1 MFKRLIVPVLVGLS
15 ILPLQASA
23 WVHYH
28 GGGFVHGPRGG
39 AAMWHRGGWGVHGAP
54 VFHGA
59 PPVVHGA
66 PPPPVHP
73 VRPIPPGRPAYHGGC
88 WGCAPGA
95 AAAAGAV
102 GLAAGAAIGSAAA
115 ASAPT
120 TVIQQPVYV
129 ASPTIGSTVLTL
141 PSGCTSA
148 MVNGVRYYGCGGTYY
163 KPHFGSNSVYY
174 TVVPNPF

>member
-1 MFKRLIVPVLVGLS
+1 MFKRLIVPVLAGLS
-15 ILPLQASA
+15 ILPLQAGA

-28 GGGFVHGPRGG
+28 GGGFAHGPRGG
-39 AAMWHRGGWGVHGAP
+39 AAVWHRGGWG
-54 VFHGA
+54 FHGA
-59 PPVVHGA
+59 ALYHRPPVRPV
-66 PPPPVHP
+66 PPVHP
-73 VRPIPPGRPAYHGGC
+73 VPPPRPPVYHGGC

-115 ASAPT
+115 ASTPT